1 MKKTAII
8 LLAMALSVLPSGH
21 VCAQQQSVYVDAS
34 AFPVYGKAI
43 ENTSALYERL
53 PASLEGV
60 IRKPVWDLA
69 HHSAGISIRFRSNST
84 PIRLRWISFGLHTMN
99 HMTRYKGAGPVF
111 PGSRERDV
119 ALRQECQAGE
129 GYVERPAGHRRDG
142 SGDEGVY
149 PLPVPLRRR
158 QEGRDRRR

>member
-84 PIRLRWISFGLHTMN
+84 SIRLRWISFGLHTMN
-99 HMTRYKGAGPVF
+99 HMTDTGTRGLDLYSQDPVNGMWRF
-111 PGSRERDV
+111 VKS
-119 ALRQECQAGE
+119 A
-129 GYVERPAGHRRDG
+129 RPAKDTLNDQLVIDG
-142 SGDEGVY
+142 MDPVMREYILYLSLYEGVKK
-149 PLPVPLRRR
+149 V
-158 QEGRDRRR
+158 